1 MLKQAEIY
9 MRNGSNRVV
18 DHRSMQYERWN
29 GWDKLSFIYHNAVF
43 YLRSLGSWKCKF
55 VLIKYLDTEQIPHKK
70 FWEFTESL
78 KHQGLRYLLHQ
89 VKYTTCITWHI
100 IIFIVVLNVTHHQCT
115 PLYFANVSKDMRSF
129 SRGKSVLIRNWLAV
143 QFHNC

>member
-9 MRNGSNRVV
+9 MKNGSNRVV

-70 FWEFTESL
+70 ILRIYWKPEASRSEIPFTPSKIYNLYYLAYYNLHSSIERYSSSVYSFVLCKCQQGHEIIL
-78 KHQGLRYLLHQ
+78 KRK
-89 VKYTTCITWHI
+89 VCPDKE
-100 IIFIVVLNVTHHQCT
+100 
-115 PLYFANVSKDMRSF
+115 
-129 SRGKSVLIRNWLAV
+129 LISSTIS
-143 QFHNC
+143 